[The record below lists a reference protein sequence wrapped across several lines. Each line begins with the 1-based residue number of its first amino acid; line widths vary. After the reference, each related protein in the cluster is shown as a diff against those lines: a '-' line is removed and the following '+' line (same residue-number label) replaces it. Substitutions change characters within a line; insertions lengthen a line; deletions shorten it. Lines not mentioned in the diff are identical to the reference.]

1 MEELLF
7 KTIESGYQ
15 PLPRVKKLQDEIE
28 VLKLDI
34 ELAEYGIEPELTEMA
49 EINYLC
55 DLKSAMSS
63 YLTELYTIKNKEA
76 V

>member
-7 KTIESGYQ
+7 KTIESGWQ

-28 VLKLDI
+28 VLKPEGEFENTLEDVEFI
-34 ELAEYGIEPELTEMA
+34 E
-49 EINYLC
+49 
-55 DLKSAMSS
+55 
-63 YLTELYTIKNKEA
+63 